1 MRRSTKL
8 LIAFTVLGFALVML
22 LTAIYSPQAK
32 EEDLKT
38 ATVTLGTY
46 RYELVGTVPK
56 RHGSADIYDIIFKAS
71 DGQQYQIA
79 RFYKEEAEALS
90 GHTVTIRYL
99 ENEGTWVGSHAVA
112 ELIEG
117 ETVHY
122 TLEDWNRSQRRMMWI
137 VPLLFV
143 LPLLAVLC
151 YVLEDVFGIFG
162 RANRHR
168 RHSRQKAARAE
179 QLAELQNRPRNFPNT
194 TWQTEDG
201 SLTVTVDG
209 EGRATGVIRVPEGE
223 GVRSIP
229 VIFDDTAHTTIRMA
243 LCEAGERVGPY
254 IEIWEADYDHPDR
267 FTSKPVKTA
276 YFKKG
281 KTLTVRRRD
290 GEGL

>member
-38 ATVTLGTY
+38 ATVTLGAY
-46 RYELVGTVPK
+46 RYEVVGHTYRK
-56 RHGSADIYDIIFKAS
+56 HGKDIKDIIFTAS

-112 ELIEG
+112 ELTEG
-117 ETVHY
+117 DITHY
-122 TLEDWNRSQRRMMWI
+122 TLEEWNRFQGNMVWLM
-137 VPLLFV
+137 PLLCF
-143 LPLLAVLC
+143 PLLLVVLC

-162 RANRHR
+162 RTKRHR
-168 RHSRQKAARAE
+168 RRARNKAARAE

-194 TWQTEDG
+194 TWQSEDG
-201 SLTVTVDG
+201 KLTFTVD
-209 EGRATGVIRVPEGE
+209 EQGRATGVIRVPEGD
-223 GVRSIP
+223 GTRSIP
-229 VIFDDTAHTTIRMA
+229 VIFDDTAHTTIRIA
-243 LCEAGERVGPY
+243 LCEAGERGGRY
-254 IEIWEADYDHPDR
+254 IEIWEGDYDYPDR
-267 FTSKPVKTA
+267 FTAKPVKTA

-281 KTLTVRRRD
+281 KTLIVRRKD

>member
-1 MRRSTKL
+1 MRRTTKL

-32 EEDLKT
+32 EEELKT
-38 ATVTLGTY
+38 ATVTLGAY
-46 RYELVGTVPK
+46 RYELVGSVPK
-56 RHGSADIYDIIFKAS
+56 HRGSADIYDIIFKAS

-112 ELIEG
+112 ELTEG

-122 TLEDWNRSQRRMMWI
+122 TLEEWNRTRRNKVWI
-137 VPLLFV
+137 MPLLFFP
-143 LPLLAVLC
+143 LLLAVLC

-201 SLTVTVDG
+201 KLTVTVD
-209 EGRATGVIRVPEGE
+209 EQGRATGMIRVPEGE

-229 VIFDDTAHTTIRMA
+229 VVFDDTAHTTICMA
-243 LCEAGERVGPY
+243 PLEAGERVGRY
-254 IEIWEADYDHPDR
+254 IEIWEADYDAPDR
-267 FTSKPVKTA
+267 FTAKPLKTT

-281 KTLTVRRRD
+281 KTLTVRRKD

>member
-1 MRRSTKL
+1 MRRTTKL
-8 LIAFTVLGFALVML
+8 LIAFTILGCALVMF

-32 EEDLKT
+32 EKDLKT
-38 ATVTLGTY
+38 ATVTLGAY
-46 RYELVGTVPK
+46 RYELVGSVPK
-56 RHGSADIYDIIFKAS
+56 HRGSADIYDIIFKAS

-112 ELIEG
+112 ELTEG

-151 YVLEDVFGIFG
+151 FVLEDVFGIFG

-168 RHSRQKAARAE
+168 RRARQKAARAE

-194 TWQTEDG
+194 VWQTEDG
-201 SLTVTVDG
+201 KLTFTVD
-209 EGRATGVIRVPEGE
+209 EHGRSTGVIRIPEGE

-254 IEIWEADYDHPDR
+254 IEIWEADYDDPDR
-267 FTSKPVKTA
+267 FTAKPVKTA

-281 KTLTVRRRD
+281 KTLTVRRKD
-290 GEGL
+290 EEGL

>member
-8 LIAFTVLGFALVML
+8 LIAFTILGFALVML

-112 ELIEG
+112 ELTEG

-122 TLEDWNRSQRRMMWI
+122 TLEEWNRTRRNKVWI
-137 VPLLFV
+137 MPLLFFP
-143 LPLLAVLC
+143 LLLAVLC

-168 RHSRQKAARAE
+168 RRARQKAARAE

-201 SLTVTVDG
+201 RLTVTVDG
-209 EGRATGVIRVPEGE
+209 QGRATGVIRVPKGE
-223 GVRSIP
+223 GVCSIP
-229 VIFDDTAHTTIRMA
+229 VIFDDAPHTTVRMA
-243 LCEAGERVGPY
+243 PIGSKKGATRHV
-254 IEIWEADYDHPDR
+254 EIWEADYDAPDR
-267 FTSKPVKTA
+267 FTAKPVKTT

>member
-1 MRRSTKL
+1 MRRTTKI
-8 LIAFTVLGFALVML
+8 LIAFTILGCALVMF

-38 ATVTLGTY
+38 ATVTLGAY
-46 RYELVGTVPK
+46 RYELVGSVPK
-56 RHGSADIYDIIFKAS
+56 HRGSADIYDIIFKAS

-112 ELIEG
+112 ELTEG

-137 VPLLFV
+137 MPLLFV
-143 LPLLAVLC
+143 LPFLTILC

-168 RHSRQKAARAE
+168 RRARQKAAHAE

-201 SLTVTVDG
+201 RLTVTVDEQG
-209 EGRATGVIRVPEGE
+209 CATGVIRIPEGE

-229 VIFDDTAHTTIRMA
+229 VIFNDTAHTTIRMA

-254 IEIWEADYDHPDR
+254 IEIWEADYDDPDR
-267 FTSKPVKTA
+267 FTAKPVKTT

-281 KTLTVRRRD
+281 KTLTVRRKD

>member
-1 MRRSTKL
+1 MRRTTKI
-8 LIAFTVLGFALVML
+8 LIAFTILGCALVMF

-38 ATVTLGTY
+38 ATVTLGAY
-46 RYELVGTVPK
+46 RYELVGSVPK
-56 RHGSADIYDIIFKAS
+56 HRGSADIYDIIFKAS

-112 ELIEG
+112 ELTEG

-122 TLEDWNRSQRRMMWI
+122 TLEEWNRTRRNKVWI
-137 VPLLFV
+137 MPLLFFP
-143 LPLLAVLC
+143 LLLAVLC

-168 RHSRQKAARAE
+168 RHSHQKAARAE
-179 QLAELQNRPRNFPNT
+179 QLAELSNRPRNFPNT

-201 SLTVTVDG
+201 RLTVTVD
-209 EGRATGVIRVPEGE
+209 EQGRATGVIRVPEGE

-229 VIFDDTAHTTIRMA
+229 VIFDDTAHTTIRIA

-267 FTSKPVKTA
+267 FTAKPLKTA

-281 KTLTVRRRD
+281 KTLTVRRKDR
-290 GEGL
+290 EGL

>member
-8 LIAFTVLGFALVML
+8 LIAFTILGFALVML

-32 EEDLKT
+32 EEELKT
-38 ATVTLGTY
+38 ATVTLGAY

-112 ELIEG
+112 ELAEG

-137 VPLLFV
+137 MPLLFV
-143 LPLLAVLC
+143 LPLLAILC

-168 RHSRQKAARAE
+168 RRARQKTARAE
-179 QLAELQNRPRNFPNT
+179 QLAELSNRPRNFPNT
-194 TWQTEDG
+194 VWETEDG
-201 SLTVTVDG
+201 RLTVTVDG
-209 EGRATGVIRVPEGE
+209 EGRATGVIRIPEGE

-267 FTSKPVKTA
+267 FTAKPLKTA

-281 KTLTVRRRD
+281 KTLTVRHKD

>member
-1 MRRSTKL
+1 MRRTTKL
-8 LIAFTVLGFALVML
+8 LIAFTILGFALVML

-32 EEDLKT
+32 EEELKT
-38 ATVTLGTY
+38 ATVTLGAY
-46 RYELVGTVPK
+46 RYELVGSVPK

-79 RFYKEEAEALS
+79 RFYKEESEALS

-99 ENEGTWVGSHAVA
+99 ENEGSWVGSHAVA
-112 ELIEG
+112 ELTEG

-137 VPLLFV
+137 MPLLFV
-143 LPLLAVLC
+143 LPFLAVLC

-168 RHSRQKAARAE
+168 RHARQKAARAE
-179 QLAELQNRPRNFPNT
+179 QLAELSNRPRNFPNT

-201 SLTVTVDG
+201 RLTVTVDE
-209 EGRATGVIRVPEGE
+209 EGRATGVIRIPEGE

-254 IEIWEADYDHPDR
+254 IEIWEADYDEPDR
-267 FTSKPVKTA
+267 FTAKPVKTA

>member
-8 LIAFTVLGFALVML
+8 LIAFTILGVTLVML

-38 ATVTLGTY
+38 ATVTLGAY
-46 RYELVGTVPK
+46 RYELVGSVPK
-56 RHGSADIYDIIFKAS
+56 HRGSADIYDIIFKAS

-112 ELIEG
+112 ELTEG

-122 TLEDWNRSQRRMMWI
+122 NLEEWNRTRRNKVWI
-137 VPLLFV
+137 MPLLFFP
-143 LPLLAVLC
+143 LLLAVLC
-151 YVLEDVFGIFG
+151 SVFEDVFGIFG

-179 QLAELQNRPRNFPNT
+179 QLAELQNRPRNLPNT

-201 SLTVTVDG
+201 KLTFTVDE
-209 EGRATGVIRVPEGE
+209 EGCAAGVIRVPEGD
-223 GVRSIP
+223 GTRSIP
-229 VIFDDTAHTTIRMA
+229 VIFDDTAHTTIRIA
-243 LCEAGERVGPY
+243 PLEAGERVGRY
-254 IEIWEADYDHPDR
+254 IEIWEGDYDYPDR
-267 FTSKPVKTA
+267 FTAKPLKTT

-281 KTLTVRRRD
+281 KTIRIERKTP
-290 GEGL
+290 

>member
-8 LIAFTVLGFALVML
+8 LIAFTILGFALVML

-79 RFYKEEAEALS
+79 RFYKKEAEALS

-112 ELIEG
+112 ELTEG
-117 ETVHY
+117 EMVHY
-122 TLEDWNRSQRRMMWI
+122 TLEEWNRTRRNKVWI
-137 VPLLFV
+137 MPLLFFP
-143 LPLLAVLC
+143 LLLAVLC
-151 YVLEDVFGIFG
+151 SVLEDVFGIFG

-179 QLAELQNRPRNFPNT
+179 QLAKIQNRPRNFPNT

-201 SLTVTVDG
+201 KLTVTVD
-209 EGRATGVIRVPEGE
+209 EQGRATGVIRVQEGE
-223 GVRSIP
+223 GVRSIA
-229 VIFDDTAHTTIRMA
+229 VIFDDAPHTTIRMA
-243 LCEAGERVGPY
+243 PIESKKGATRHV
-254 IEIWEADYDHPDR
+254 EIWEADYDAPDR
-267 FTSKPVKTA
+267 FTAKPVKTT

>member
-1 MRRSTKL
+1 MKRSTKL
-8 LIAFTVLGFALVML
+8 AIAFTILAYLLIMF
-22 LTAIYSPQAK
+22 LTAVYAPQAK
-32 EEDLKT
+32 ESELKT
-38 ATVTLGTY
+38 TTVTLGAY
-46 RYELVGTVPK
+46 RYELVGSVPK

-79 RFYKEEAEALS
+79 RFYKKEAEALT

-112 ELIEG
+112 ELTEG

-122 TLEDWNRSQRRMMWI
+122 TLEEWNRTRRNKVWI
-137 VPLLFV
+137 MPLLFFP
-143 LPLLAVLC
+143 LLLAVLC

-168 RHSRQKAARAE
+168 RRARQKTARAE

-194 TWQTEDG
+194 VWQTEDG
-201 SLTVTVDG
+201 KLTFTVD
-209 EGRATGVIRVPEGE
+209 EQGRATGVLRVPECE
-223 GVRSIP
+223 GARSIP
-229 VIFDDTAHTTIRMA
+229 VFFDDTAHTTIRMA

-254 IEIWEADYDHPDR
+254 IEIWEADYDAPDR
-267 FTSKPVKTA
+267 FTAKPVKTA

-281 KTLTVRRRD
+281 KTLTVRRKDR
-290 GEGL
+290 EGL

>member
-38 ATVTLGTY
+38 ATVTLGAY
-46 RYELVGTVPK
+46 RYEVVGHTYRK
-56 RHGSADIYDIIFKAS
+56 HGKDIKDIIFTAS

-112 ELIEG
+112 ELTEG
-117 ETVHY
+117 DITHY
-122 TLEDWNRSQRRMMWI
+122 TLEEWNRFQGNMVWLM
-137 VPLLFV
+137 PLLCF
-143 LPLLAVLC
+143 PLLLVVLC

-162 RANRHR
+162 RTKRHR
-168 RHSRQKAARAE
+168 RRARNKAARAE

-194 TWQTEDG
+194 TWQSEDG
-201 SLTVTVDG
+201 KLTFTVD
-209 EGRATGVIRVPEGE
+209 EQGRATGVIRVPEGD
-223 GVRSIP
+223 GTRSIP
-229 VIFDDTAHTTIRMA
+229 VIFDDTAHTTIRRA
-243 LCEAGERVGPY
+243 LCEAGERGGRY
-254 IEIWEADYDHPDR
+254 IEIWEGDYDYPDR
-267 FTSKPVKTA
+267 FTAKPVKTA

-281 KTLTVRRRD
+281 KTLIVRRKD